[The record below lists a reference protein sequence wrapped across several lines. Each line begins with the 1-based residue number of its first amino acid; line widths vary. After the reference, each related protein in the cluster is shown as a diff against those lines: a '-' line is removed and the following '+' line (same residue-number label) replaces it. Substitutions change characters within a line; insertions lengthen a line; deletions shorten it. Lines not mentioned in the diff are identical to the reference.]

1 MGCCYS
7 VGFDVTLVFVQT
19 AIVFSLWESTKVLPK
34 KTSYLFVLTVYRQVT
49 SKKLLQMDY
58 CKLVLKD
65 IILFVRYGSEPYS
78 GQKVKIEH
86 KDSI

>member
-65 IILFVRYGSEPYS
+65 IVRYGSEPYS